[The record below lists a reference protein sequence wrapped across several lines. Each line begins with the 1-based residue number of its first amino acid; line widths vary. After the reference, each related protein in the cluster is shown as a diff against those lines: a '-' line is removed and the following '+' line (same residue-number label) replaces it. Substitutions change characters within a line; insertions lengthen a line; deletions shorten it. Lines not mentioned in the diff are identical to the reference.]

1 MDLVKCIFL
10 SERPWWCMIK
20 NLSAMQ
26 ETRVRSPGGEDPLE
40 KDWPG
45 FDSIPVPL
53 IFLTKGYLQS
63 ETNCAEKSKSTQWQ
77 FNFDALDL
85 VPVQGLHFEYVFFS

>member
-1 MDLVKCIFL
+1 MRGGSAPLVAQL
-10 SERPWWCMIK
+10 VK

-26 ETRVRSPGGEDPLE
+26 ETWVPSLGWEDPLE
-40 KDWPG
+40 KEWQG

-53 IFLTKGYLQS
+53 IFLRKQYLQS
-63 ETNCAEKSKSTQWQ
+63 ETNRAEKSKSTHWQ

-85 VPVQGLHFEYVFFS
+85 IPVQGLHFEYGFFS